1 MPPSWASLPSPHPH
15 LYVVTEHR
23 AGLLVL
29 YSNFSSA
36 GYFTHDGVYV
46 DATFSVGP
54 TLSIPHCVHKSILY
68 ICIYTPSLKIAL
80 TGPFF

>member
-1 MPPSWASLPSPHPH
+1 MPPSRASLPSPRPH

-36 GYFTHDGVYV
+36 GYFMHDGVYV

-54 TLSIPHCVHKSILY
+54 TLSISTVCTSPFSI
-68 ICIYTPSLKIAL
+68 SAS
-80 TGPFF
+80 PFLP